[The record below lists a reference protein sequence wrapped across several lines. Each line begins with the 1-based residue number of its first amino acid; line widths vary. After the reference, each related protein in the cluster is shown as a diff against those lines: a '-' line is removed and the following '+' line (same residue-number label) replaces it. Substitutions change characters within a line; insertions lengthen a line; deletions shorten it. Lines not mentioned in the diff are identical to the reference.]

1 MPTRDNVAHLEAL
14 IDATTHL
21 VETKR
26 LADKADY
33 DIMVLKKRLEIREDE
48 EEGGPKMEGASGGD
62 AMEVD
67 DSQTGADAEGETE
80 DDTGRAGSVVSA
92 RSINGVGRG
101 NRKHVSKC
109 LGENLG

>member
-1 MPTRDNVAHLEAL
+1 MPTRDNVGQLEAL

-26 LADKADY
+26 LVDKADY

-48 EEGGPKMEGASGGD
+48 EGGPKMEGGSGGD

-80 DDTGRAGSVVSA
+80 DDTGRAESVVSV
-92 RSINGVGRG
+92 RSINGVVRG
-101 NRKHVSKC
+101 NRKHVS
-109 LGENLG
+109 